1 MEGFEMDCT
10 EARELLH
17 GYLDNELDAAHAMQV
32 ARHLE
37 SCEPCGA
44 AHAFDLQLRSVV
56 RNNAPRY
63 WAPAHLRAKILAGT
77 GGSRRETRRRGWL
90 PAEWLRLGA
99 SFAVS
104 ALLTWGITYHFVV
117 PSQAEMLMG
126 EVVAAHVR
134 GVLTGRLTDVA
145 SSDRHTVKPW
155 LSARLDFSPP
165 VADFS
170 DEGFPLVGGR
180 LDYLDGR
187 PIAVL
192 LYQYR
197 NHVISVFV
205 WPDRSG
211 GQVETSQESRK
222 GYNMTRWARAGF
234 RYHVVSDLSGEELD
248 RFATLLQAPADAP
261 GR

>member
-1 MEGFEMDCT
+1 MDCT

-17 GYLDNELDAAHAMQV
+17 GYLDNELDAAHSMQV

-44 AHAFDLQLRSVV
+44 AHALDLQLRSTV
-56 RNNAPRY
+56 RDNVRRY
-63 WAPAHLRAKILAGT
+63 PAPAHLRAKILAAT
-77 GGSRRETRRRGWL
+77 GGSRRDSRPRGWLL

-99 SFAVS
+99 SFAVAS
-104 ALLTWGITYHFVV
+104 LLTWGITYHFVV

-134 GVLTGRLTDVA
+134 GILTARLTDVA

-155 LSARLDFSPP
+155 LSTRLDFSPP

-170 DEGFPLVGGR
+170 AEGFPLIGGR

-192 LYQYR
+192 LYRYR
-197 NHVISVFV
+197 DHVISVFV

-211 GQVETSQESRK
+211 GWDGTSKESRK
-222 GYNMTRWARAGF
+222 GYNVTRWARAGF
-234 RYHVVSDLSGEELD
+234 RYHVVSDLSGEQWD
-248 RFATLLQAPADAP
+248 RFVTLLQAPAAALK
-261 GR
+261 R

>member
-37 SCEPCGA
+37 SCEQCGA
-44 AHAFDLQLRSVV
+44 AHALDLQLRSVV

-63 WAPAHLRAKILAGT
+63 LAPAHLRAKILAAT
-77 GGSRRETRRRGWL
+77 GGSRHQTRRRVW
-90 PAEWLRLGA
+90 PATEWLRLGA
-99 SFAVS
+99 SFAFA
-104 ALLTWGITYHFVV
+104 ALLTWGITYHFV
-117 PSQAEMLMG
+117 PSQAEMLIG

-145 SSDRHTVKPW
+145 SSDRHAVKPW

-170 DEGFPLVGGR
+170 DAGFPLIGGR

-192 LYQYR
+192 TYQYR

-211 GQVETSQESRK
+211 GEVETSQESRK
-222 GYNMTRWARAGF
+222 GYNVTRWARAGL
-234 RYHVVSDLSGEELD
+234 RYHVVSDLSAEQLD
-248 RFATLLQAPADAP
+248 RFVTMLQAPADAP

>member
-1 MEGFEMDCT
+1 MDCT

-17 GYLDNELDAAHAMQV
+17 GYLDNELDAGHAMQV

-37 SCEPCGA
+37 SCEPCAA
-44 AHAFDLQLRSVV
+44 AHALDLQLRSVV

-63 WAPAHLRAKILAGT
+63 TAPAHLRAKILAT
-77 GGSRRETRRRGWL
+77 IGGSRHETRRRGWL
-90 PAEWLRLGA
+90 ATEWLRLGA
-99 SFAVS
+99 SFAFA
-104 ALLTWGITYHFVV
+104 ALLTWGITYHFV
-117 PSQAEMLMG
+117 PSQEETLVG

-145 SSDRHTVKPW
+145 SSDRHAVKPW

-165 VADFS
+165 VSDFS
-170 DEGFPLVGGR
+170 AAGFPLIGGR

-192 LYQYR
+192 TYQFR

-211 GQVETSQESRK
+211 GEVETSKESRK
-222 GYNMTRWARAGF
+222 GYNVTRWARAGL
-234 RYHVVSDLSGEELD
+234 RYHVVSDLSAEQLN
-248 RFATLLQAPADAP
+248 RFVTMLQAAAETH

>member
-1 MEGFEMDCT
+1 MDCT

-17 GYLDNELDAAHAMQV
+17 GYLDHELDAAHAMQV

-44 AHAFDLQLRSVV
+44 AHALDLQLRSMV

-63 WAPAHLRAKILAGT
+63 PAPAHLRAKILAT
-77 GGSRRETRRRGWL
+77 IGGSRHETRLRGWL
-90 PAEWLRLGA
+90 AAEWLRLGA
-99 SFAVS
+99 SFAVA

-170 DEGFPLVGGR
+170 DEGFPLIGGR

-205 WPDRSG
+205 WPNGSG

-222 GYNMTRWARAGF
+222 GYNMTRWAWAGF
-234 RYHVVSDLSGEELD
+234 RYHVVSDLAGEQLD
-248 RFATLLQAPADAP
+248 RFVTLLQAPADAA
-261 GR
+261 RR